1 MSFGK
6 CNKSICLDD
15 ILNKVSE
22 VDILN
27 HYFGISTL
35 PILINNP
42 LRADKNASL
51 SVFINEKDNV
61 ILKDFGSYK
70 SYNLWS
76 FLMEFW
82 NLKYEEVFEKISK
95 ELNNI
100 NSTLHTFKSKKY
112 QNKTRSKFLLEC
124 KIRDWKDYDLQY
136 WESFGI
142 SLPWLKFGEVY
153 PISHTFIT
161 KEGKRHVFRAEK
173 YAYAYVERKDN
184 IVTLKIYQPKST
196 TRKWCN
202 SSNSSVWDLWSQL
215 PKTGDKLFITSSRKD
230 ALCLWEN
237 TLIPAISMQGE
248 GYIPKQSV
256 IEELKSRFAKI
267 YIFFDNDFDKEEN
280 PGRQYAQIL
289 SKTFDIPYIEIPD
302 EYKAKDPSDFV
313 KNYGRDK
320 LKQLINKLI

>member
-1 MSFGK
+1 
-6 CNKSICLDD
+6 
-15 ILNKVSE
+15 

-42 LRADKNASL
+42 LRTDKNASL
-51 SVFINEKDNV
+51 SVFLNDSDNV
-61 ILKDFGSYK
+61 ILKDFGSHK

-76 FLMEFW
+76 FLMKLW
-82 NLKYEEVFEKISK
+82 NLKYDEVLEKIIK
-95 ELNNI
+95 DLKNI
-100 NSTLHTFKSKKY
+100 NSTLYQLKSKNFYK
-112 QNKTRSKFLLEC
+112 KKHSKSILEC
-124 KIRDWKDYDLQY
+124 KIRDWKPYDLQY

-161 KEGKRHVFRAEK
+161 KDDKKYTFRAEK
-173 YAYAYVERKDN
+173 YAYAYVERKDG
-184 IVTLKIYQPKST
+184 IVTLKIYQPKSIN
-196 TRKWCN
+196 RKWCN
-202 SSNSSVWDLWSQL
+202 SGNASVWDLWSQL

-256 IEELKSRFAKI
+256 IDELKNRFKNI

-280 PGRQYAQIL
+280 HGRQYAQFL
-289 SKTFDIPYIEIPD
+289 SKMFNIPYIEIPD
-302 EYKAKDPSDFV
+302 EYKVKDPSDFV
-313 KNYGRDK
+313 NKYSRNE
-320 LKQLINKLI
+320 LKQLVNKLI

>member
-6 CNKSICLDD
+6 CTKSICLDD
-15 ILNKVSE
+15 ILNKVTE

-51 SVFINEKDNV
+51 SIFLNDKDNL

-76 FLMEFW
+76 FLMEYW
-82 NLKYEEVFEKISK
+82 NVDYNTMIEKIVK
-95 ELNNI
+95 DLNNI
-100 NSTLHTFKSKKY
+100 NSSLHQLKTKKYRQQLKSK
-112 QNKTRSKFLLEC
+112 SILEC

-136 WESFGI
+136 WEEYGI
-142 SLPWLKFGEVY
+142 SLPWLKFGEIY

-161 KEGKRHVFRAEK
+161 KDNKRYTFRAEK
-173 YAYAYVERKDN
+173 YAYAYVERKDG

-196 TRKWCN
+196 TRKWYN
-202 SSNSSVWDLWSQL
+202 SGNASVWDLWCQL
-215 PKTGDKLFITSSRKD
+215 PKTGNKLFITSSRKD

-256 IEELKSRFAKI
+256 IDELKSRFKNI
-267 YIFFDNDFDKEEN
+267 YIFFDNDFDKDEN
-280 PGRQYAQIL
+280 HGRQYAQFL

-302 EYKAKDPSDFV
+302 EYKVKDPSDFV
-313 KNYGRDK
+313 NKYGREK
-320 LKQLINKLI
+320 LKQLINELI

>member
-15 ILNKVSE
+15 ILNKVTE

-51 SVFINEKDNV
+51 SIFLNDKDNI

-76 FLMEFW
+76 FLMEYW
-82 NLKYEEVFEKISK
+82 NLDYDSMLEKIIEDLK
-95 ELNNI
+95 NI
-100 NSTLHTFKSKKY
+100 NSTLHKLKSKKY
-112 QNKTRSKFLLEC
+112 KQQIRSKSILEC
-124 KIRDWKDYDLQY
+124 KIRDWEKHDLQY
-136 WESFGI
+136 WESYGI
-142 SLPWLKFGEVY
+142 SLPWLKFGEIY

-161 KEGKRHVFRAEK
+161 KDDKRYTFRAEK
-173 YAYAYVERKDN
+173 YAYAYVERKDG
-184 IVTLKIYQPKST
+184 IVTLKIYQPKSIN
-196 TRKWCN
+196 RKWYN
-202 SSNSSVWDLWSQL
+202 SGNASVWDLWCQL
-215 PKTGDKLFITSSRKD
+215 PSTGDKLFITSSRKD

-256 IEELKSRFAKI
+256 IDELKSRFKNI

-280 PGRQYAQIL
+280 PGRQYAQFL
-289 SKTFDIPYIEIPD
+289 SKTFNIPYIEIPN

-313 KNYGRDK
+313 NKYGREK
-320 LKQLINKLI
+320 LKQLIKELI

>member
-15 ILNKVSE
+15 ILNKVTE

-35 PILINNP
+35 PILVNNP

-51 SVFINEKDNV
+51 SIFLNDKDNI

-76 FLMEFW
+76 FLMEYW
-82 NLKYEEVFEKISK
+82 NLDYDSMLEKIIEDLK
-95 ELNNI
+95 NI
-100 NSTLHTFKSKKY
+100 NSTLHKLKSKKY
-112 QNKTRSKFLLEC
+112 KQQIRSKSILEC
-124 KIRDWKDYDLQY
+124 KIRDWKEHDLQY
-136 WESFGI
+136 WESYGI
-142 SLPWLKFGEVY
+142 SLPWLKFGEIY

-161 KEGKRHVFRAEK
+161 KDDKRYTFRAEK
-173 YAYAYVERKDN
+173 YAYAYVERKDG

-196 TRKWCN
+196 NRKWYN
-202 SSNSSVWDLWSQL
+202 SGNASVWDLWCQL
-215 PKTGDKLFITSSRKD
+215 PPTGDKLFITSSRKD

-256 IEELKSRFAKI
+256 IDELKSRFKNI
-267 YIFFDNDFDKEEN
+267 YIFFDNDFNKEEN
-280 PGRQYAQIL
+280 HGRQYAQFL
-289 SKTFDIPYIEIPD
+289 SKTFDIPYIEIPN

-313 KNYGRDK
+313 NKYGREK
-320 LKQLINKLI
+320 LKQLIKELL